1 MRESVHRHLNFAS
14 IDENP
19 NPAWNQIRTTQF
31 SKVSDAEGDFAM
43 QPRLHDPV
51 AMAMQQ
57 HGGRVKSSERP
68 DDRAA
73 ESEQCS
79 DSEVRIISR
88 HTLVRTS
95 ESKEH

>member
-1 MRESVHRHLNFAS
+1 
-14 IDENP
+14 
-19 NPAWNQIRTTQF
+19 
-31 SKVSDAEGDFAM
+31 M

-73 ESEQCS
+73 ESEAGADDRSAAS
-79 DSEVRIISR
+79 DRPA
-88 HTLVRTS
+88 
-95 ESKEH
+95 K